1 MHTVKLVLEYDG
13 RDFAGWQVQPGKRTV
28 QGEIEKALANLLGEH
43 VALSGAGRTDT
54 GVHARGQV
62 ASFLTDSPR
71 RPEVIFRALN
81 ASLDRDIAVR
91 EVVGVSPDTEFH
103 ARFSAK
109 SRTYEYRL
117 VLSRSPLR
125 RRYTW
130 EVPYPLD
137 LANMQRSARTLLGEH
152 DFTSFTSA
160 QAETRT
166 KICTVR
172 KAAWRKKGDELV
184 FEIEANR
191 FLRAMVRSLVGTM
204 VDIGRGRFKP
214 TDMQRI
220 LSARDRSLAGKTAP
234 PQGLCLM
241 RVKY

>member
-28 QGEIEKALANLLGEH
+28 QGEIEKALANLLGGR
-43 VALSGAGRTDT
+43 VALSGAGRTDA
-54 GVHARGQV
+54 GVHAKGQV
-62 ASFLTDSPR
+62 ASFQTSSQR
-71 RPEVIFRALN
+71 SPEVILRALN
-81 ASLDRDIAVR
+81 SGKERDLAVR
-91 EVVGVSPDTEFH
+91 EVRALGEDSEFH

-109 SRTYEYRL
+109 SRLYEYRIIQG
-117 VLSRSPLR
+117 RSPLR
-125 RRYTW
+125 RRYAW
-130 EVPYPLD
+130 EVTYPLN
-137 LANMQRSARTLLGEH
+137 LARMRQAARCLLKKH
-152 DFTSFTSA
+152 DFTSFSSA
-160 QAETRT
+160 KAEVKTRVCIV
-166 KICTVR
+166 KEAV
-172 KAAWRKKGDELV
+172 WQEQGEELV
-184 FEIEANR
+184 FRIEANR
-191 FLRAMVRSLVGTM
+191 FLQAMVRSLVGTM